1 MCDASDYAVGAVLG
15 QRKEGRVHAVYYAS
29 KTLNGAQLN
38 YANMEKELLAVVFA
52 FKNFRSYI
60 VNLKVIVYTD
70 HATIKYLLA
79 KKDAKPCLIRW
90 ILLLQEFDVEIRDKK
105 GVKNVVADHL
115 SRMNR
120 GQDDK
125 ELIED
130 KMRDDHLYRVLDKDS
145 WMIDI
150 IRAIRKMPLDHL
162 DRNSQRKIISE
173 SKKYFWDA
181 PYLFKLGND
190 GVMRR
195 CVPREERLEI
205 LRKCHTAEY
214 GGHYSHFQ
222 TQAKVWYSAFYW
234 REMHED
240 TKRYVASCPECQRTG
255 NISQRNSMPLRYN
268 LQIDLFDVWG
278 IDFMGP
284 FKNSHGYEHILV
296 MVDYVSKWV
305 EAMPCRKASTEE
317 SIAMIKNMIFPCFST
332 PRILISDGG
341 THFTGKNFKK
351 CLSKLGIEHRVS
363 TAYHPQTNGQAE
375 TSNRQLK
382 SILNKT
388 IEKGGKDWSKKL
400 DGALWAYRTAFKTP
414 IGTTPYQF
422 VYGKAFHLP
431 VELEHKAYW
440 TIKDMNLDL
449 DAAVVKRR
457 IQISELEE
465 MRLKAYENASIY
477 KERVKRWYDNRFKKK
492 EFKEGDKVLLY
503 NSRFKTFGKRKL
515 QSKWDGPYI
524 VHSVLSNGAVT
535 IMDVKGDQYG
545 DQRLKVYYEPALQE
559 TI

>member
-29 KTLNGAQLN
+29 KTLNEAQLN
-38 YANMEKELLAVVFA
+38 YATTEKELLAVVFP
-52 FKNFRSYI
+52 FEKFRSYI
-60 VNLKVIVYTD
+60 VNSKVIIYTD
-70 HATIKYLLA
+70 HAAIKYLLD
-79 KKDAKPCLIRW
+79 KKDAKPRLIRW
-90 ILLLQEFDVEIRDKK
+90 ILLLQEFDIEFSDKTGVE
-105 GVKNVVADHL
+105 NVVADHL

-125 ELIED
+125 EPIED
-130 KMRDDHLYRVLDKDS
+130 KMRDDHLYRVLDKDT

-150 IRAIRKMPLDHL
+150 IRAIRKKPLDHL
-162 DRNSQRKIISE
+162 DRNSQRKIISK

-205 LRKCHTAEY
+205 SRKCHSAEY
-214 GGHYSHFQ
+214 GGHYSHFR
-222 TQAKVWYSAFYW
+222 TQEKVWCSRFYW
-234 REMHED
+234 PEMLED
-240 TKRYVASCPECQRTG
+240 TKRYVASCPECKRTG

-268 LQIDLFDVWG
+268 LQIDLFNVWG

-305 EAMPCRKASTEE
+305 EAIPCHKSSTEE
-317 SIAMIKNMIFPCFST
+317 SIAMIKSMIFPRFGT
-332 PRILISDGG
+332 LRILIRDGG

-351 CLSKLGIEHRVS
+351 CLSKLGIEHTVS

-388 IEKGGKDWSKKL
+388 IEKGGNDWSKKF

-414 IGTTPYQF
+414 IGMTPYQF
-422 VYGKAFHLP
+422 VYGKACHLP
-431 VELEHKAYW
+431 VELEPKAYW
-440 TIKDMNLDL
+440 AIKEMNLDL
-449 DAAVVKRR
+449 DAAVVK
-457 IQISELEE
+457 
-465 MRLKAYENASIY
+465 
-477 KERVKRWYDNRFKKK
+477 
-492 EFKEGDKVLLY
+492 
-503 NSRFKTFGKRKL
+503 
-515 QSKWDGPYI
+515 
-524 VHSVLSNGAVT
+524 
-535 IMDVKGDQYG
+535 
-545 DQRLKVYYEPALQE
+545 
-559 TI
+559 